1 MGVWATRQRTVLRAC
16 AILGDEMALARHLGV
31 SVSQV
36 VDWILGDVPVPT
48 DNFLQLVDV
57 VLDENRKLMETNR
70 DFLEEIRKKYR
81 RRSRSLQP
89 GVAKYHPISASGR
102 KPT

>member
-16 AILGDEMALARHLGV
+16 AILGDEVALAKHLGV

-57 VLDENRKLMETNR
+57 VLDDNRKLIDLNR
-70 DFLEEIRKKYR
+70 DFIEEMHKKYR
-81 RRSRSLQP
+81 RSLR
-89 GVAKYHPISASGR
+89 R
-102 KPT
+102 KPELA